1 MCALLPSTSR
11 AQAYVFKTDRAKI
24 RTLLHAARY
33 RTALELRQKCALP
46 NGETNGQREDGPH
59 FSSKSVTVAPLRCA
73 GFSAFDCTPPQGG
86 RHAFV
91 FPKSSLS
98 RGVSQWLLV
107 SCSSS

>member
-24 RTLLHAARY
+24 RPLLHAARY

-46 NGETNGQREDGPH
+46 NGETNGQREDGSH

-73 GFSAFDCTPPQGG
+73 GFSAFDCTPPQG
-86 RHAFV
+86 V
-91 FPKSSLS
+91 ILS
-98 RGVSQWLLV
+98 TLKVCRGVSQWLLV